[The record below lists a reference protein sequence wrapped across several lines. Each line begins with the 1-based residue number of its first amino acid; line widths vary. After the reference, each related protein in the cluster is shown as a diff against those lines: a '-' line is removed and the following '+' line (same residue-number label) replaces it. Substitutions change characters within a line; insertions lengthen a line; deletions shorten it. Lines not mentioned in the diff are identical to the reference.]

1 MKSIL
6 HTPFSIEPFEDAGL
20 ESTFQRSYRAAGLQG
35 ATLAVG
41 LSLLV
46 LVAFELIDRIGPRV
60 APAERLGGLLTP
72 RARLFVLALLALSLY
87 LGLRHRQRV
96 LDRYTAWM
104 SALSGALLLALALPV
119 WFGEPLARLPLRPV
133 IAFNL
138 LIFFVFAFLRL
149 PTGVAFALGGAG
161 IAAHVWTVAT
171 WYGRQPGLLAL
182 IAYPIASAAVGWL
195 LSRTIERRERR
206 LYLAATLT
214 QGAEADKAQ
223 RIDEFVHDLRG
234 PLAALD
240 AEMHHV
246 VRQAPRLSA
255 EEIDQRMRSMA
266 DELDWVRDHL
276 EELSRWNKGDD
287 PRAPLKISALPLRLL
302 VDWVRAQFAQRC
314 REQGI
319 DLQIA
324 VDADLE
330 DRLLST
336 HRTALF
342 AVVMNLVGN
351 AIKYRNPDGVA
362 PAWVRIEFSEQ
373 DSFCVIRISD
383 NGIGISAD
391 EMPRIWEPGFR
402 SARSRALSEGSGL
415 GLAITRE
422 RIHRMAHHSLTA
434 RSTQGRGSQFTLRV
448 PWHRSDGATLIEPAA
463 DERGTPTLRRGARDE
478 PDELGAGSPPHTL
491 TAAGSRGPVSRVL
504 LLAADAATLARIS
517 RSMDPHNAF
526 VDEAS
531 STKALQALLQDGD
544 STYDY
549 MVIGVTR
556 SMNVKGMIETVRVDH
571 GFDVPAIVLLP
582 WWRYL
587 KIGAR
592 FERQL
597 PELRCGWIGVFG
609 GRALRRRMRAAL
621 SRSLA
626 LQARIIR
633 GDG

>member
-1 MKSIL
+1 M
-6 HTPFSIEPFEDAGL
+6 HTSSSIEPFEDAGL
-20 ESTFQRSYRAAGLQG
+20 ESAFQRSYRAAGLQG
-35 ATLAVG
+35 ATLTAG
-41 LSLLV
+41 LGLLV
-46 LVAFELIDRIGPRV
+46 VVAFELADRIGQKV
-60 APAERLGGLLTP
+60 APADRLSDLPTP
-72 RARLFVLALLALSLY
+72 RVRLIVLALLALSLY

-96 LDRYTAWM
+96 LDRYPAWM
-104 SALSGALLLALALPV
+104 SALSGALLLAFALPV
-119 WFGEPLARLPLRPV
+119 WLDEPLARVPLRPV

-149 PTGVAFALGGAG
+149 PTGIAFSLGGIG
-161 IAAHVWTVAT
+161 IAAHLWTVTA
-171 WYGRQPGLLAL
+171 WYGEQPGLLAL
-182 IAYPIASAAVGWL
+182 VAYPIASAAAGWL
-195 LSRTIERRERR
+195 LSRAIERRERR

-214 QGAEADKAQ
+214 QGVEAGKAR

-246 VRQAPRLSA
+246 VRQAPSLSA
-255 EEIDQRMRSMA
+255 EEIDRRMRSMV
-266 DELDWVRDHL
+266 DELDWVRDYL

-287 PRAPLKISALPLRLL
+287 PRAPLKISAMPLRLL

-319 DLQIA
+319 DLQ
-324 VDADLE
+324 VVVNADLE

-342 AVVMNLVGN
+342 AVAMNLVGN
-351 AIKYRNPDGVA
+351 AIKHRNPDNAA
-362 PAWVRIEFSEQ
+362 PPWVRIDFDEQ
-373 DSFCVIRISD
+373 DPFCVIRISD

-391 EMPRIWEPGFR
+391 EMSRIWEPGFR
-402 SARSRALSEGSGL
+402 STRSQALSEGSGL

-448 PWHRSDGATLIEPAA
+448 PWHRSAGSTLIEPIV
-463 DERGTPTLRRGARDE
+463 DERGGPALRRGARGE
-478 PDELGAGSPPHTL
+478 PDGLGVDAHPHAL
-491 TAAGSRGPVSRVL
+491 TAADSRDPVSRVL
-504 LLAADAATLARIS
+504 LLAADATVLARIS

-531 STKALQALLQDGD
+531 NTKALRTLLRDGD

-556 SMNVKGMIETVRVDH
+556 SMNVRGLIEAVRVDH

-592 FERQL
+592 LERQL

-633 GDG
+633 GEG